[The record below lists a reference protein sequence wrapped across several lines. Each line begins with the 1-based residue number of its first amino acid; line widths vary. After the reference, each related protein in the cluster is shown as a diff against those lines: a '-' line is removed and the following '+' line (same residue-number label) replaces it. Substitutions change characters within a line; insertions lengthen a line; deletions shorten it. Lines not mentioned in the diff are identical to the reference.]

1 MQVQS
6 NLQYNPSYVKDEDVE
21 NSKSVVELTKITQ
34 MDDID
39 EMQDKQVSG

>member
-39 EMQDKQVSG
+39 EMQDKQVSL